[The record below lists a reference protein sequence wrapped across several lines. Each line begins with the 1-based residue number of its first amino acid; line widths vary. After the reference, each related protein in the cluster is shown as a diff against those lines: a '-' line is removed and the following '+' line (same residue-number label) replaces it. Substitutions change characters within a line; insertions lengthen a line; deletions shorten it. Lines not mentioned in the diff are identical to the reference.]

1 MGAMTTELRRW
12 DLRDAPALQ
21 AALAASP
28 DLAVQLGGGTDPRD
42 LEACERLIAAQLDSW
57 GPAHFAFAISVD
69 RGAVGAVSLSH
80 VEHVHDTAW
89 VSYWLA
95 ASHRGRGLATQAVT
109 TVAAWAF
116 DTLGLFRLELGH
128 RVNNPASCH
137 VAARAGFVV
146 EGTERRKLRYG
157 TERFDV
163 ETHARLRSDPA
174 PPAPVWPIVG
184 LDRVV
189 ALGAR

>member
-1 MGAMTTELRRW
+1 MGPMTTELRRW
-12 DLRDAPALQ
+12 HLRDAPALQ
-21 AALAASP
+21 TALAASA
-28 DLAVQLGGGTDPRD
+28 DLAVQLGGGTDHRD

-57 GPAHFAFAISVD
+57 GPSHYAFAISVD
-69 RGAVGAVSLSH
+69 GVAVGAVGLSH

-95 ASHRGRGLATQAVT
+95 ASHRGRGLATEAVAS
-109 TVAAWAF
+109 VATWAF
-116 DTLGLFRLELGH
+116 ESLGLFRLELGH

-137 VAARAGFVV
+137 VASRAGFVA

-163 ETHARLRSDPA
+163 ETHARLRTDP
-174 PPAPVWPIVG
+174 PPATAPWPIVG
-184 LDRVV
+184 LERVV
-189 ALGAR
+189 VLGTR